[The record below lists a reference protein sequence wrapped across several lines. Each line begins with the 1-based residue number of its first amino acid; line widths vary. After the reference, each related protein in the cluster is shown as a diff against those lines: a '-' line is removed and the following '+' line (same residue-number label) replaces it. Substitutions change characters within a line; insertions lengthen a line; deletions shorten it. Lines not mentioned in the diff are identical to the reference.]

1 MPGDRGTYYYNFGEE
16 PVVTTKPAAE
26 PENKPVSE
34 VTSPGTSANQNAGF
48 NYGNYTNAA
57 NWDRKTMRLINR
69 TGAQRIDVGN
79 DGNLAYQN
87 IGAGTSMR
95 DLRKIRRDARQDN
108 RRYLQDQQNAS
119 LAAANG
125 LNYESGI
132 KSDNEYMR
140 QIVDLLATKGNAYA
154 IYRQKQAEGTT
165 PVETT
170 TSTEETTSTTPPT
183 ITSQTTEEP
192 EYQYTSSAGLS
203 NLWNTRN
210 ANALQTIIENGKNF
224 DIFGGN
230 NVTADSIKSWQQK
243 NNLTADGLIG
253 WNSLG
258 WLNDQGYITNDQLA
272 TLRQGMVDPAQRK
285 QKKKEET
292 TNPGWMDYMAKMWK
306 FKQGGLLNMKYF
318 QAGGA
323 VNAQQVNAEQAQAQ
337 QAQLTEIFQAVA
349 ADPQG
354 ALQKLAQQGIQPKQ
368 IIELAQKMAESNP
381 AAKEALSALQKMAQ
395 MSKQGSKLAYIKFLR
410 NEAPEGY
417 EIEFYKTGGCI
428 GKRLKKVDKDCNGKK
443 LPKKENGG
451 ETALVSEFKQGRKV
465 KKGC

>member
-1 MPGDRGTYYYNFGEE
+1 MPGERGTYYANFGEE
-16 PVVTTKPAAE
+16 PVVKPVVENKPAAE
-26 PENKPVSE
+26 VSSPNAPENAP
-34 VTSPGTSANQNAGF
+34 ANAGF
-48 NYGNYTNAA
+48 DYGNYTNAA

-69 TGAQRIDVGN
+69 TGAQRIDIGD

-95 DLRKIRRDARQDN
+95 DLRRIRRDARQDN
-108 RRYLQDQQNAS
+108 KRYLQDQQNVN
-119 LAAANG
+119 LAANQG

-154 IYRQKQAEGTT
+154 IYRQKQAEGAV
-165 PVETT
+165 PAAGEN
-170 TSTEETTSTTPPT
+170 TSENEPAEETTPPVT
-183 ITSQTTEEP
+183 TTEEP
-192 EYQYTSSAGLS
+192 EYQYTSSANLS

-210 ANALQTIIENGKNF
+210 ANALQAMISNGKNF

-230 NVTADSIKSWQQK
+230 NVTADSIKAWQQK

-258 WLNDQGYITNDQLA
+258 LLNSQGYLTNDQL
-272 TLRQGMVDPAQRK
+272 TELRKGMVDPT
-285 QKKKEET
+285 QKSKTREQKTPSWMLT
-292 TNPGWMDYMAKMWK
+292 TQQMWNGTYK
-306 FKQGGLLNMKYF
+306 FKQGGELNMQYF

-368 IIELAQKMAESNP
+368 IIELAQKMSGSNS
-381 AAKEALSALQKMAQ
+381 AAREALSALQQ
-395 MSKQGSKLAYIKFLR
+395 MSQMAKQGTKLAYIKFLR